1 MVHREIK
8 PGNILIDHA
17 GRPHITDF
25 GLAKRETQLGIHC
38 DWIRRDCR
46 DAVVYLSPEQ
56 AEGKSGSIDARS
68 DVYSLGAVLY
78 ELLAG
83 QPVFQSDPRE
93 AIHKILSVDPPAL
106 STQAKGVHPDLE
118 TVCHKRLEK
127 VPKDRYETG
136 AQFCLLL

>member
-1 MVHREIK
+1 MFVNNNTGQR
-8 PGNILIDHA
+8 
-17 GRPHITDF
+17 
-25 GLAKRETQLGIHC
+25 GLVCQY
-38 DWIRRDCR
+38 D
-46 DAVVYLSPEQ
+46 VVCFDEVS
-56 AEGKSGSIDARS
+56 
-68 DVYSLGAVLY
+68 GAVLY